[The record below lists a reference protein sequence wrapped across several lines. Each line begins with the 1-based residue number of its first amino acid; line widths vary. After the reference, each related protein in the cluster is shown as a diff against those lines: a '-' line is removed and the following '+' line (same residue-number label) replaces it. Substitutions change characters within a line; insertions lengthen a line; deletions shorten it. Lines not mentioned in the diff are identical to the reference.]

1 MEILRTEGLT
11 KVFNKKNVVVDHIN
25 MTINKGDIYGFIGKN
40 GAGKTTLIRMI
51 LTLANPT
58 EGSIK
63 LFGSDNLLE
72 SSKRV
77 GSLIETPALNKGIS
91 ALETIKRYSILYGA
105 DVTKAEDILKEVG
118 LDNTGNKK
126 VGQFSLGMKQRLGI
140 GIALINEPELLV
152 LDEPLNGLDPMGMK
166 EIRDL
171 IIRLNKE
178 KGITFLISSH
188 LLEELEK
195 TATRI
200 GIINAGKL
208 VEESTMEDIVAN
220 CVQKIVFTVDD
231 TEKALKIIEKID
243 DKLSKTSEIN
253 DKKIFVS
260 CDSELSGT
268 INRELVNGGVTVF
281 LVEKAGYNLED
292 YFLEKVG
299 EK

>member
-231 TEKALKIIEKID
+231 TEKALKIIENID
-243 DKLSKTSEIN
+243 DKLSKSSEIN